1 MFFKKEEKRI
11 KNEVEDI
18 ADKYVESCKDY
29 LELEEK
35 LEKIKKQNK
44 KYKDGLNEIYY
55 YLEKHRNTNNEYM
68 VYNLLELIDTL
79 LRR

>member
-35 LEKIKKQNK
+35 LEKIKKENK